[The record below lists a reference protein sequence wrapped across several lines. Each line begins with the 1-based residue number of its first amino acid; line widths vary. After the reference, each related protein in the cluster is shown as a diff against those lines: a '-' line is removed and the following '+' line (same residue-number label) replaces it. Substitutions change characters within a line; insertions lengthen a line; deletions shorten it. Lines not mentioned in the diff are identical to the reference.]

1 MKLCLRCR
9 DFVGDATVTDER
21 CSACGSALLDDT
33 PEHRA
38 KLVDALVYARLPAL
52 LDVWREGSMLK
63 AGSAR
68 RIHAWVAEREAEL
81 TAPTTR
87 EPTPDIPPQDDA
99 PAALF
104 AAAPEP
110 PSFIDFD
117 APRRAPA
124 APEPVSRYEHNDTS
138 PVATAFSSS
147 EAAHG
152 AVDAFVALDA
162 PEPPPRPSRPSEPSR
177 WETEVRPL
185 LYENIGWFIGT
196 LFVLAG
202 SVYGVREAWR
212 TLGGV
217 ERHLLVAAAF
227 MAYHAGF
234 AGIAKLLGSR
244 SATTGRVLGGI
255 AIGLL
260 PVVFVALSSLAAL
273 HVPVGAAASIACAAL
288 ATFTLRSVSRRFES
302 AGALA
307 SSVIPVLLAQVPM
320 ASLAPSSWARVLLG
334 FAGVASVAWAGFTS
348 FPDHE
353 PAPDA
358 PAPRLHPVVAALYA
372 TAALIVF
379 ALTGASDA
387 GSDLARLSTG
397 FSFVVASL
405 ASTLALIAGRA
416 SARGAF
422 PRGAGVAE
430 VLSLG
435 ALSVA
440 VVSATVTS
448 QQTPDPTV
456 PGLVAAGTALLA
468 TATFA
473 QMSVR
478 HPGALHFVVPL
489 GSVAAALVT
498 RSLVAS
504 PDVWWPA
511 GTILA
516 ACAGLFSA
524 RAQAP
529 ESRARRILLRW
540 SVVTGVFLTLYALYN
555 ESFTVTSGPW
565 TATAVTATLF
575 ALSAHLAGEW
585 AIRSLHLAAGPSL
598 ALGLATFGRSAGWW
612 PDGRTAWASALLASG
627 VVYGAL
633 AIPYESL
640 AERKGKTSRF
650 EVIDDLSRLALL
662 GAVLVALAAFQSS
675 RVFYLPMRV
684 WDSLGRDQGALVAAA
699 GVALV
704 ARAFRD
710 RSRYVALL
718 GALALGYA
726 VHLASGA
733 DALAHRALVTGALT
747 LGAAMIATLLGQFDR
762 ARHTE
767 RAFAARHF
775 LREIPLPGR
784 SVGVALAR
792 DAFADAAVV
801 GFALGAALVAL
812 WIASWDNL
820 SRPWTVEGGAL
831 LIGSGLLAFLSP
843 GFVDRRARGATATL
857 FITALGIALTAVANR
872 IGRPLPPPVIG
883 LRLTILAVAVWALR
897 QAAERYGPAL
907 ARWLENPTEGAGYK
921 RVFSVGVVALAFVMV
936 ADAVLVGRPSLDR
949 ALLVAPPLLLL
960 GAALALTLMAR
971 AKRMTGYWLPAGAL
985 VIPGVAA
992 LAAQRSLVG
1001 VTLEPVTSIA
1011 THWVPTGSLAVA
1023 VPWRWNDPLAL
1034 MRVAEPLDLVR
1045 ARSVLGVACVA
1056 TVFSLGSMLIE
1067 RSGDSAARRVAFFAG
1082 ETSAK
1087 SARVLRGL
1095 LALWASV
1102 AGAIVLAAVCWRGHL
1117 LASALVTLAG
1127 VGLVGARVRRVG
1139 VPGTVMGLMAVTHSL
1154 ATMQPQVPWWVAP
1167 AWMSF
1172 AMAALHVG
1180 PWVARRYELD
1190 PEDVYERTHPLA
1202 LAVAVAALPYALATG
1217 GAWISRNALLDVLW
1231 SALTGL
1237 GGRWMSSPSLP
1248 LTLALSA
1255 WCAAVAA
1262 LQWQDEDEDPAYRCS
1277 AGAVVLAGLAA
1288 WTGLT
1293 VAYVMTHAT
1302 VSAGAWTLP
1311 FARGLLALRTLGTPL
1326 VLASAL
1332 VAGVAHASNRHA
1344 TRARRP
1350 QLAGGARWGRDAM
1363 LVAAVGWAALF
1374 AGLAAQPGASAPSWA
1389 LTVGV
1394 AGFTAGVLVA
1404 GHAAWTE
1411 ATARHVYFIQT
1422 AIVAVYG
1429 LVRTEL
1435 ARDLPPEADAVFGL
1449 VMGFLLVGVT
1459 VQARRA
1465 GIPPVAEA
1473 TRRFAALLP
1482 LGVAL
1487 VMPQEAT
1494 VSTAM
1499 AAAGSALLYGTL
1511 GYLEK
1516 SRVLGSLGAAA
1527 GNLALLL
1534 FALSQGLQGVEIWL
1548 APAGLLV
1555 LAIGQIFGESLAHP
1569 SRVTLRVIGSLLLYL
1584 PAAAQIA
1591 LQVGNA
1597 RDGAYPVV
1605 FGLACL
1611 TGIAAG
1617 MMLHI
1622 RAYLALGLSFL
1633 VLDVVASLVHAGL
1646 RDHRV
1651 GFLLLSAA
1659 GLGILGVM
1667 VFLTLKRDAVRAWTA
1682 RWRTRL
1688 RRWD

>member
-9 DFVGDATVTDER
+9 DFVGDATVADDR
-21 CSACGSALLDDT
+21 CSTCGSALLDDT

-38 KLVDALVYARLPAL
+38 RLLDALVYARLPAL
-52 LDVWREGSMLK
+52 LDEWREGSMLK

-68 RIHAWVAEREAEL
+68 RIQAWVAEREAEL
-81 TAPTTR
+81 VAPTR
-87 EPTPDIPPQDDA
+87 IDPAADLPPQGDA
-99 PAALF
+99 SAALF
-104 AAAPEP
+104 APEP
-110 PSFIDFD
+110 EAPAFIDFD

-124 APEPVSRYEHNDTS
+124 APEPVSQHEDNDTS

-162 PEPPPRPSRPSEPSR
+162 PEPPSRPSEPSR

-260 PVVFVALSSLAAL
+260 PVVFVALSSLSSLNA
-273 HVPVGAAASIACAAL
+273 PIGAAASIACAAL

-307 SSVIPVLLAQVPM
+307 SSVIPVLVAQVPM
-320 ASLAPSSWARVLLG
+320 ASLAPSSWVRVLLG
-334 FAGVASVAWAGFTS
+334 FVGVASVAWAGLSS
-348 FPDHE
+348 FPDRE
-353 PAPDA
+353 RAPDA
-358 PAPRLHPVVAALYA
+358 PAPPSHPVVAALYA
-372 TAALIVF
+372 TAALVVF

-387 GSDLARLSTG
+387 GSDLARLSAG
-397 FSFVVASL
+397 FSFTVASL
-405 ASTLALIAGRA
+405 ASTLVLIAGRA
-416 SARGAF
+416 SARAAF

-440 VVSATVTS
+440 VVSAVVTS
-448 QQTPDPTV
+448 QQTPEPTI

-468 TATFA
+468 TVTFA
-473 QMSVR
+473 QTSSR

-489 GSVAAALVT
+489 ASVAAALVT

-516 ACAGLFSA
+516 ACAGLFAA
-524 RAQAP
+524 RAQEPA
-529 ESRARRILLRW
+529 SRARRILLRW
-540 SVVTGVFLTLYALYN
+540 SVVTGVSLTLYALYN
-555 ESFTVTSGPW
+555 ESFTVTSGRW

-585 AIRSLHLAAGPSL
+585 TIRSLHLIAGPSL
-598 ALGLATFGRSAGWW
+598 ALGLTTFGRSAGWW
-612 PDGRTAWASALLASG
+612 PDRRTAWVSALLGLG
-627 VVYGAL
+627 VAYGVL

-640 AERKGKTSRF
+640 AERRGKGSRF
-650 EVIDDLSRLALL
+650 EVIDDLSRLALV
-662 GAVLVALAAFQSS
+662 GAVLVALIAFQSS
-675 RVFYLPMRV
+675 RVFYLPLRV

-710 RSRYVALL
+710 RSRYVALA

-726 VHLASGA
+726 AHLASGA

-747 LGAAMIATLLGQFDR
+747 LGAAVVATLLGQFDR
-762 ARHTE
+762 ARYTARTVE
-767 RAFAARHF
+767 ARHF

-784 SVGVALAR
+784 SVGVGLAR

-801 GFALGAALVAL
+801 GFALGAAHVAL

-831 LIGSGLLAFLSP
+831 LIGAGLLAFLSP

-857 FITALGIALTAVANR
+857 FITAAGIALTAVANR

-883 LRLTILAVAVWALR
+883 LRLTLIAAAVWGLR
-897 QAAERYGPAL
+897 QVAERYGPAL
-907 ARWLENPTEGAGYK
+907 ARWLENPAEGAGYK
-921 RVFSVGVVALAFVMV
+921 RVFSVGVVVLAFVMA
-936 ADAVLVGRPSLDR
+936 ADAALVGLPSLDR
-949 ALLVAPPLLLL
+949 ALLVTPPLLLL

-971 AKRMTGYWLPAGAL
+971 ATRMTGYWLPAGAL

-1001 VTLEPVTSIA
+1001 VALEPAGVIA
-1011 THWVPTGSLAVA
+1011 THWVPTGSLAAA
-1023 VPWRWNDPLAL
+1023 VSWRWNDPLAL
-1034 MRVAEPLDLVR
+1034 LRVAESLDLVR
-1045 ARSVLGVACVA
+1045 ARAVLGVAGVA
-1056 TVFSLGSMLIE
+1056 AVFSLASMFIE
-1067 RSGDSAARRVAFFAG
+1067 RSGDSARRVAFFAG
-1082 ETSAK
+1082 ETNPK

-1102 AGAIVLAAVCWRGHL
+1102 AAAVVLAAVCWRGHL
-1117 LASALVTLAG
+1117 FASALVTLAG
-1127 VGLVGARVRRVG
+1127 VALVGARVRRAG
-1139 VPGTVMGLMAVTHSL
+1139 VPGTMMGLMAVTHSL
-1154 ATMQPQVPWWVAP
+1154 ATTQAQTPWWVAP

-1172 AMAALHVG
+1172 AMVALHVS
-1180 PWVARRYELD
+1180 PWIARRYELD

-1202 LAVAVAALPYALATG
+1202 LAVSAAALPYALATDG
-1217 GAWISRNALLDVLW
+1217 VWTNNYAILDVLW
-1231 SALTGL
+1231 NALTGL

-1248 LTLALSA
+1248 LTLALAA

-1262 LQWQDEDEDPAYRCS
+1262 AQWQAEDDAESAAYRGS
-1277 AGAVVLAGLAA
+1277 AGAVVLAGFAA

-1293 VAYVMTHAT
+1293 VAYVTTHAT

-1326 VLASAL
+1326 VLTSAL
-1332 VAGVAHASNRHA
+1332 VAGVAHASNRYA
-1344 TRARRP
+1344 TRAHKTP
-1350 QLAGGARWGRDAM
+1350 LALGARWGRDAM
-1363 LVAAVGWAALF
+1363 LVAMVAWAAVF
-1374 AGLAAQPGASAPSWA
+1374 AGLATQPGGGAPPWA
-1389 LTVGV
+1389 LAVGV
-1394 AGFTAGVLVA
+1394 AGFTAGVLAA

-1487 VMPQEAT
+1487 VMPQQAT

-1516 SRVLGSLGAAA
+1516 SRLLGSLGAAA

-1555 LAIGQIFGESLAHP
+1555 LAIGQIFGDSLAHP
-1569 SRVTLRVIGSLLLYL
+1569 SRVTLRVVGSLLLYL
-1584 PAAAQIA
+1584 PSAAQIA

-1597 RDGAYPVV
+1597 RDGTYPVV